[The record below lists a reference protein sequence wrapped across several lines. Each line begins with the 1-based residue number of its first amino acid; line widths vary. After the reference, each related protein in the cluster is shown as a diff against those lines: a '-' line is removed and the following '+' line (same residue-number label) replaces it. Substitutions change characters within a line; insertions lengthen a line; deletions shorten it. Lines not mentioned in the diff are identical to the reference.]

1 MRKKLSELPETKAD
15 IPMPDVKSNVQKPPQ
30 TPGEPVKPQELVVT
44 VKMEGMSEAITKVD
58 RLGGKLKDT
67 EALLDRCLSKI
78 RDMAIELEG
87 L

>member
-1 MRKKLSELPETKAD
+1 MGKKLSELPETKANP
-15 IPMPDVKSNVQKPPQ
+15 PMPGVKSNVQKP
-30 TPGEPVKPQELVVT
+30 KPQELVVT
-44 VKMEGMSEAITKVD
+44 VKMEGMSEAITQVD